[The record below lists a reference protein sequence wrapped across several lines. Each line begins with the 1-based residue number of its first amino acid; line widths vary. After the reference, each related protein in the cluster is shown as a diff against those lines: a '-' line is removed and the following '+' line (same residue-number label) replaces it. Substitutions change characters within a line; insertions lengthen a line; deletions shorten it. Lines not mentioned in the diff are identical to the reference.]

1 MMLRDRY
8 ILIAGALVLAVQ
20 QWAQAQEANPVIIV
34 TAPGDDADADDAIT
48 QDRHALDRS
57 STPSVLGSL
66 AREVPGVSLSNAQ
79 GNPWQPN
86 LIYRGFAASPLQGNA
101 QGLAVYVDGVRFNQ
115 PFGDTVNF
123 DLLPDSAI
131 ESVTIKDASPVYGL
145 NALGGALVLATK
157 TGSTA
162 PGVSLYGAIGDYER
176 REGGGEAGWSRG
188 AFSAYVAVQARHEAG
203 WRRFSPST
211 LYTGFADL
219 GWDGARAGLHIK
231 VSGADSN
238 LTGNG
243 AAPVEL
249 LAADVSAVFTFPDQ
263 TLNRFNRVSL
273 HPWVAIGEHSRI
285 EASLYGQWLQQRT
298 LNGDAADVEECA
310 AIEGFLCLGNTANG
324 EENPLRNPQGAGLAD
339 TLGGEGYGVLNR
351 SRTVTSSNGALIQF
365 VDKRAL
371 LGGENALIIGFSLD
385 RSRTRF
391 AASTELGALTP
402 ERSVTGLGDV
412 IVQPDGAIA
421 PVGLRTS
428 TQYTGLF
435 VAESLPLGPNL
446 TAEIGL
452 RWNEARVK
460 LIDQLGTA
468 LNGDHVF
475 RRLNPGVELDYRVSP
490 ALSLRAGYAETNR
503 APTPAEL
510 SCADETAPCSLTN
523 FFVGDPP
530 LRQVVGQSWEAGAS
544 GRIAGPWSLHWQFA
558 AYRTTSRND
567 IQFIAA
573 ATRGRA
579 FFQNIGTTRRQ
590 GIEVSASLARGP
602 LSLRA
607 GYALTD
613 ATYRSPLVFN
623 SPDNPSAA
631 ADGTITVAPGNRI
644 PSIPRHRGVFSVDYE
659 GDRFTLGGDV
669 QVQSGQVLQGDEGNR
684 EAPVA
689 GFAVVNL
696 RGSVRLFGKVSLFGE
711 VSNFFD
717 RRYATFG
724 TFSQTSEVFLAE
736 APGAAN
742 PRSYTPGAPRR
753 WLVGMKAQ
761 F

>member
-1 MMLRDRY
+1 MPMKRL
-8 ILIAGALVLAVQ
+8 LLMAGALVLAVPQ
-20 QWAQAQEANPVIIV
+20 GAPAQEANPVIIV
-34 TAPGDDADADDAIT
+34 TAPGDDADADDAIAV
-48 QDRHALDRS
+48 DRRALGR
-57 STPSVLGSL
+57 TPAASLLGTV
-66 AREVPGVSLSNAQ
+66 AREVAGVSLSNAQ
-79 GNPWQPN
+79 GNPWQPS
-86 LIYRGFAASPLQGNA
+86 LVYRGFAASPLQGNA

-145 NALGGALVLATK
+145 NALGGAVVLATK
-157 TGSTA
+157 TGRSA
-162 PGVSLYGAIGDYER
+162 PGVNLYGAIGDYGR

-188 AFSAYVAVQARHEAG
+188 TFSAYAAVQARHEAG

-211 LYTGFADL
+211 LTTGFADM

-231 VSGADSN
+231 FSGADSN

-243 AAPVEL
+243 SAPVEL
-249 LAADVSAVFTFPDQ
+249 LAADYRAVFTFPDQ
-263 TLNRFNRVSL
+263 TVNRFHRVSL
-273 HPWVAIGEHSRI
+273 HPWIAIGEHSRI
-285 EASLYGQWLQQRT
+285 EASLYGQWLKQRT
-298 LNGDAADVEECA
+298 LNGDAADIEECEDA
-310 AIEGFLCLGNTANG
+310 AGFLCLENAASG
-324 EENPLRNPQGAGLAD
+324 EENPLRTAQGALIAD

-351 SRTVTSSNGALIQF
+351 SETVTGGTGALIQF

-371 LGGENALIIGFSLD
+371 LGGENALIVGFSLD

-391 AASTELGALTP
+391 AASTELGALTAQ
-402 ERSVTGLGDV
+402 RSVTGLGAV
-412 IVQPDGAIA
+412 IAQPDGAIA
-421 PVGLRTS
+421 PVGLRTA

-435 VAESLPLGPNL
+435 VAESLPLGPDL

-468 LNGDHVF
+468 LNGNHVF
-475 RRLNPGVELDYRVSP
+475 RRFNPGIEFDYRVSP
-490 ALSLRAGYAETNR
+490 ALTLRAGYAETNR

-510 SCADETAPCSLTN
+510 SCADEAAPCSLTN

-544 GRIAGPWSLHWQFA
+544 GRIAGPWTLQWQLS
-558 AYRTTSRND
+558 AYRTTSRDD

-590 GIEVSASLARGP
+590 GFELSASMARGP

-644 PSIPRHRGVFSVDYE
+644 ASVPRHRGVFSVDYE
-659 GDRFTLGGDV
+659 TDLFTLGGDV
-669 QVQSGQVLQGDEGNR
+669 QAQSGQVLQGDEGNR

-696 RGSVRLFGKVSLFGE
+696 RGSARLFGKISLFAE

-717 RRYATFG
+717 RRFATFG
-724 TFSQTSEVFLAE
+724 TFSETSEVDLAE

-742 PRSYTPGAPRR
+742 PRSLTPGAPRR
-753 WLVGMKAQ
+753 WLIGMKAQ